1 MFIFKRLLVII
12 FFISAAV
19 FSDDKQTQNIKK
31 ISEKIINLELSIDLG
46 VDNFS
51 YLKEL
56 REIDRELQRIQ
67 TSISYKANSKSNNW
81 NDSEKFLLDAKNKI
95 DALENKLKLEG
106 DWGNIS
112 VRYNPIKKIDPN
124 IKYRYPF

>member
-1 MFIFKRLLVII
+1 MKSLLILL
-12 FFISAAV
+12 FFISGAV
-19 FSDDKQTQNIKK
+19 FSDEQQTQNIKK
-31 ISEKIINLELSIDLG
+31 ISEKIINLELYIDLG
-46 VDNFS
+46 VDSYS

-56 REIDRELQRIQ
+56 REINRELQNVQ
-67 TSISYKANSKSNNW
+67 TSISYKANSKINNW

>member
-1 MFIFKRLLVII
+1 MKNLLVLL
-12 FFISAAV
+12 FFISVAV
-19 FSDDKQTQNIKK
+19 SSDEQQTQNINKL
-31 ISEKIINLELSIDLG
+31 SEKITILELSIDLG

>member
-1 MFIFKRLLVII
+1 MKNLLVLL

-19 FSDDKQTQNIKK
+19 SSDEQQTQNINKL
-31 ISEKIINLELSIDLG
+31 SEKIINLELSIDLG

-67 TSISYKANSKSNNW
+67 TPISYKANSKSNNW

>member
-1 MFIFKRLLVII
+1 MVLSDEQT
-12 FFISAAV
+12 IS
-19 FSDDKQTQNIKK
+19 SIGK

-67 TSISYKANSKSNNW
+67 TSIPFQANSKSNNW
-81 NDSEKFLLDAKNKI
+81 NDSEKFLLDAKNKL

-112 VRYNPIKKIDPN
+112 VRYNPVKKIDPN

>member
-1 MFIFKRLLVII
+1 MKNLLVLL

-19 FSDDKQTQNIKK
+19 SSDEQQTQNINKL
-31 ISEKIINLELSIDLG
+31 SEKIINLELSIDLG

-67 TSISYKANSKSNNW
+67 TPISYKANSKSNNW

-106 DWGNIS
+106 DWGNVS
-112 VRYNPIKKIDPN
+112 FRYNPIKKIDPN

>member
-1 MFIFKRLLVII
+1 MKSLLVLV
-12 FFISAAV
+12 FLISNMV
-19 FSDDKQTQNIKK
+19 LSDEQTISSIGK

-67 TSISYKANSKSNNW
+67 TSIPFQANSKSNNW
-81 NDSEKFLLDAKNKI
+81 NDSEKFLLDAKNKL

-112 VRYNPIKKIDPN
+112 VRYNPVKKIDPN

>member
-1 MFIFKRLLVII
+1 MKSLLILL
-12 FFISAAV
+12 FFISGAV
-19 FSDDKQTQNIKK
+19 FSDEQQTQNIKK
-31 ISEKIINLELSIDLG
+31 ISEKIINLELYIDLG
-46 VDNFS
+46 VDSYS

-56 REIDRELQRIQ
+56 REINRELQNVQ
-67 TSISYKANSKSNNW
+67 TSISYKANSKINNW

-124 IKYRYPF
+124 VKYLYPF

>member
-1 MFIFKRLLVII
+1 MKSLLVLI

-19 FSDDKQTQNIKK
+19 FSDDQQTQNIKK
-31 ISEKIINLELSIDLG
+31 ISEQIINLELSIDIG

>member
-1 MFIFKRLLVII
+1 MKSLLILL
-12 FFISAAV
+12 FFISGAV
-19 FSDDKQTQNIKK
+19 FSDEQQTQNIKK
-31 ISEKIINLELSIDLG
+31 ISEKIINLELYIDLG
-46 VDNFS
+46 VDSYS

-56 REIDRELQRIQ
+56 REINRELQNVQ
-67 TSISYKANSKSNNW
+67 TSISYKANSKINNW
-81 NDSEKFLLDAKNKI
+81 NDSEKFLLDAKNKM

-124 IKYRYPF
+124 VKYLYPF

>member
-1 MFIFKRLLVII
+1 VFIFKRLLVII

-67 TSISYKANSKSNNW
+67 TSISFKANSKSNNW

-106 DWGNIS
+106 DWGHIS
-112 VRYNPIKKIDPN
+112 LRFNPLKKIDPN
-124 IKYRYPF
+124 IRYRYPF

>member
-1 MFIFKRLLVII
+1 MKNLLVLL
-12 FFISAAV
+12 FFISVAV
-19 FSDDKQTQNIKK
+19 SSDEQQTQNINKL
-31 ISEKIINLELSIDLG
+31 SEKITILELSIDLG

-81 NDSEKFLLDAKNKI
+81 NSINSI
-95 DALENKLKLEG
+95 
-106 DWGNIS
+106 
-112 VRYNPIKKIDPN
+112 
-124 IKYRYPF
+124 

>member
-1 MFIFKRLLVII
+1 VKNLLVFL

-19 FSDDKQTQNIKK
+19 SSDEQQTQNINKL
-31 ISEKIINLELSIDLG
+31 SEKIINLELSIDLG